1 MHLPPYSFLSHS
13 LSQRTG
19 ERKHAQFHGRSDT
32 EHARTCWKA
41 SLHFPFQELLIKLIA
56 QKVSRSKC
64 DSTTAMDPGN
74 GWQEGLGGGGMQQM
88 DFGINQI
95 RVLAPSFPSC
105 EPLDNVF
112 HLSES
117 LCLILI

>member
-74 GWQEGLGGGGMQQM
+74 GWQEGLGGGDATNGLW
-88 DFGINQI
+88 NQSD
-95 RVLAPSFPSC
+95 PGSS
-105 EPLDNVF
+105 PLIPE
-112 HLSES
+112 L
-117 LCLILI
+117 